1 MAPKKLKQRFYRKII
16 AAGQSSLCI
25 TLPVEYLEKLGWK
38 KGDEIRV
45 KIRKFKQQLILKKVP

>member
-1 MAPKKLKQRFYRKII
+1 MARKKLKQRFYRKII

-38 KGDEIRV
+38 KGM
-45 KIRKFKQQLILKKVP
+45 KFELKSENLNNN